1 MLNCI
6 IVIILNRVC
15 SSGPVCR
22 LADVP
27 FFKKKKP
34 ARPVRRGCRCNPCP
48 TGQAGLTQQ
57 LRSKQRSTFNFFP
70 SQPPLGFSTAD
81 GVLHSSQPSN
91 YSTINYP
98 TTLSFAKTLKMEK
111 KASESLVIMTELV
124 LPNDTNNFGNL
135 MGGRLMYWMDIAA
148 ALAAMK
154 HCGAPVVT
162 ASVDN
167 ISFETP
173 IKIGNVVHIEAKV
186 TRAFNSS
193 MEVHMDVWGEDAIQ
207 QYKYKSNEAYY
218 TFVALDPNGKPRRIN
233 TLIPETEK
241 ENKLFEGA
249 LRRRQIRLILGG
261 KMKPEDAEELKALFV
276 K

>member
-1 MLNCI
+1 MPGEKVGSLQLANG
-6 IVIILNRVC
+6 NRQIDWLEKAYFLFNVF
-15 SSGPVCR
+15 SIS
-22 LADVP
+22 L
-27 FFKKKKP
+27 
-34 ARPVRRGCRCNPCP
+34 P
-48 TGQAGLTQQ
+48 TNL
-57 LRSKQRSTFNFFP
+57 
-70 SQPPLGFSTAD
+70 QPRT
-81 GVLHSSQPSN
+81 
-91 YSTINYP
+91 
-98 TTLSFAKTLKMEK
+98 FAKIKNMER
-111 KASESLVIMTELV
+111 KAGESLVVMTELV

-154 HCGAPVVT
+154 HCAAPVVT

-193 MEVHMDVWGEDAIQ
+193 MEVHMNVWGEDAIQ
-207 QYKYKSNEAYY
+207 QYRYKSNEAYY
-218 TFVALDPNGKPRRIN
+218 TFVALDPNGKPRKIN
-233 TLIPETEK
+233 PLIPETE
-241 ENKLFEGA
+241 EEVKLFEGA

-261 KMKPEDAEELKALFV
+261 KMKPEDAEELKALFI